1 MEPISQERLDALNN
15 AQAQTTHLT
24 EALHVNIVQ
33 VTNIVFPKTNMQPF
47 EQVAGITKKM
57 RVAAQNVM
65 QHYSLDQILVQKKHI
80 SDSVRSIVCYA
91 IGLSDKTFEEKCELM
106 KSLADDEHFGVREW
120 AWMALRHEVLAKPEK
135 SILFFM
141 KWAVS
146 DRPNLRR
153 FSSEITRPAG
163 VWCVHSEF
171 IKQNPNVGLPL
182 LELLKNDSEKYVQ
195 NSVANW
201 LNDIAKINPKW
212 VVDLCEKWQKES
224 SKKGIVYICN
234 RASRNIQ

>member
-1 MEPISQERLDALNN
+1 MEKFSQERLDALDN
-15 AQAQTTHLT
+15 AQAQTTHLQ
-24 EALHVNIVQ
+24 EALQVNIVH

-47 EQVAGITKKM
+47 EHVAGITKKM

-65 QHYSLDQILVQKKHI
+65 QHYALDEILVHKQHI

-106 KSLADDEHFGVREW
+106 KSLADDQHFGVREW
-120 AWMALRHEVLAKPEK
+120 AWMALRHEVLAQPEK
-135 SILFFM
+135 AILFFM

-146 DRPNLRR
+146 DRPNIRR
-153 FSSEITRPAG
+153 FASEITRPSG

-171 IKQNPNVGLPL
+171 IKQNPQVVLPL
-182 LELLKNDSEKYVQ
+182 LELLKNDSDKYVQ

-201 LNDIAKINPKW
+201 LNDIAKINPQW
-212 VVDLCEKWQKES
+212 VLDICQNWQAES

-234 RASRNIQ
+234 RACRNIQ

>member
-1 MEPISQERLDALNN
+1 
-15 AQAQTTHLT
+15 
-24 EALHVNIVQ
+24 
-33 VTNIVFPKTNMQPF
+33 
-47 EQVAGITKKM
+47 M

-65 QHYSLDQILVQKKHI
+65 QHYSLDEILAHKNHI

-91 IGLSDKTFEEKCELM
+91 IGLSEKTFEEKCELI
-106 KSLADDEHFGVREW
+106 KPLADDEHFGVREW
-120 AWMALRHEVLAKPEK
+120 AWMALRHEVLANPEK
-135 SILFFM
+135 TILYFM
-141 KWAVS
+141 KWAAC

-153 FSSEITRPAG
+153 FASEITRPAG

-171 IKQNPNVGLPL
+171 IKTNPNVGLPL
-182 LELLKNDSEKYVQ
+182 LNLLKNDSEKYVQ

-212 VVDLCEKWQKES
+212 VVGVCEKWQQES

-234 RASRNIQ
+234 RACRKIQ